1 MKYAKAKQTQG
12 TQGFFFI
19 VMFHVIVF
27 SGNKGVVKEH
37 SEKFQVHI
45 SVKLTVTFCFIYLN
59 RILILPYHLDTF
71 F

>member
-1 MKYAKAKQTQG
+1 MRKQSKHKVRRA
-12 TQGFFFI
+12 FFFI

-27 SGNKGVVKEH
+27 SGYNDVVKMN

-59 RILILPYHLDTF
+59 RILILPYHQDTF